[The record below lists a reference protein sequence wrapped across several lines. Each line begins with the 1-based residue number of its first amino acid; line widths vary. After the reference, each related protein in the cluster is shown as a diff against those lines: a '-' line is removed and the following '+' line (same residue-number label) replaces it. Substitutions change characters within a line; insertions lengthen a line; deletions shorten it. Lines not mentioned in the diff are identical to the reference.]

1 MPSFKKTA
9 RLMGNQ
15 FEFTVITASEN
26 EAEKLF
32 EVAITEIQRIE
43 KLLTTFS
50 NDSITAKINEMA
62 GIQAVEVDEEVF
74 QLIKRAQFISK
85 ITQGAFDISYGSL
98 DKKFWNFDLQM
109 TSLPNPNEAKKSV
122 ALINYENII
131 LDETNQTVFLKN
143 KGMRIGFGGIGKGY
157 AAEMAK
163 KKLIEANVESG
174 IVNASGD
181 LSAWGF
187 QENGEPWT
195 IGIADP
201 NQKNAIFS
209 AFKIT
214 NRAVATSGNYEK
226 FVIINNKKYSHTID
240 PKTGYPVSGIK
251 SVTILAENAEIAD
264 ALATPVTVMGIDIG
278 LDFINQL
285 KNIGCIIVDD
295 NNKTYFSNNI
305 TITKNH

>member
-62 GIQAVEVDEEVF
+62 GIQAVEVDDEVF

>member
-1 MPSFKKTA
+1 MPSFKKTT

-131 LDETNQTVFLKN
+131 LDESNQTVFLKN

-181 LSAWGF
+181 LTAWGF

>member
-15 FEFTVITASEN
+15 FEFTVITANEN

-32 EVAITEIQRIE
+32 DIAITEIQRIE

-50 NDSITAKINEMA
+50 NESVTAKINEMA
-62 GIQAVEVDEEVF
+62 GIEPVEVDEEVF

-109 TSLPNPNEAKKSV
+109 TSLPNPIEAKKSV
-122 ALINYENII
+122 ALINFENII

-163 KKLIEANVESG
+163 KKLIEANVASG

-181 LSAWGF
+181 LTAWGF

-285 KNIGCIIVDD
+285 KKIGCIIVDD

>member
-1 MPSFKKTA
+1 
-9 RLMGNQ
+9 MGNQ

-62 GIQAVEVDEEVF
+62 GIQAVEVDDEVF

-181 LSAWGF
+181 LTAWGF

-264 ALATPVTVMGIDIG
+264 ALATPVTVMGIEIG

>member
-1 MPSFKKTA
+1 
-9 RLMGNQ
+9 MGNQ

-305 TITKNH
+305 TITNNH

>member
-1 MPSFKKTA
+1 MPSFKKTT

-131 LDETNQTVFLKN
+131 LDESNQTVFLKN

-163 KKLIEANVESG
+163 KKLIEANVDSG

-181 LSAWGF
+181 LTAWGF

>member
-1 MPSFKKTA
+1 
-9 RLMGNQ
+9 MGNQ
-15 FEFTVITASEN
+15 FEFTVITANEN

-32 EVAITEIQRIE
+32 DIAITEIQRIE

-50 NDSITAKINEMA
+50 NESVTAKINEMA
-62 GIQAVEVDEEVF
+62 GIEPVEVDEEVF

-109 TSLPNPNEAKKSV
+109 TSLPNPIEAKKSV
-122 ALINYENII
+122 ALINFENII

-163 KKLIEANVESG
+163 KKLIEANVASG

-181 LSAWGF
+181 LTAWGF

-285 KNIGCIIVDD
+285 KKIGCIIVDD

>member
-1 MPSFKKTA
+1 M
-9 RLMGNQ
+9 
-15 FEFTVITASEN
+15 
-26 EAEKLF
+26 
-32 EVAITEIQRIE
+32 
-43 KLLTTFS
+43 
-50 NDSITAKINEMA
+50 TAKANLR
-62 GIQAVEVDEEVF
+62 Q
-74 QLIKRAQFISK
+74 
-85 ITQGAFDISYGSL
+85 
-98 DKKFWNFDLQM
+98 
-109 TSLPNPNEAKKSV
+109 PPNEAKKSV

-131 LDETNQTVFLKN
+131 LDESNQTVFLKN
-143 KGMRIGFGGIGKGY
+143 KGMRIGFGGMGKGY

-181 LSAWGF
+181 LTAWGF

>member
-1 MPSFKKTA
+1 
-9 RLMGNQ
+9 MGNQ

-62 GIQAVEVDEEVF
+62 GIQAVEVDDEVF

-181 LSAWGF
+181 LTAWGF

>member
-1 MPSFKKTA
+1 
-9 RLMGNQ
+9 MGNQ

-62 GIQAVEVDEEVF
+62 GIQAVEVDDEVF

-181 LSAWGF
+181 LTAWGF
-187 QENGEPWT
+187 QENSEPWT